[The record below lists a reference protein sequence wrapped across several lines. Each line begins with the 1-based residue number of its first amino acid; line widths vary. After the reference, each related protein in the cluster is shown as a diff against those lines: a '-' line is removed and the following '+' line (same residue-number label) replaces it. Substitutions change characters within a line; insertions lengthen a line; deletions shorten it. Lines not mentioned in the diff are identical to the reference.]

1 MMIAQKAQSVY
12 QNITQY
18 FSTTDDISLLKNQ
31 EILEIG
37 SILNSL
43 SVTNKD
49 INIEVPRIVVVGT
62 QSSGKSS
69 VINRILKMDI
79 LPVGKQMVTRTPLH
93 LELIM
98 TNKNNALLEFGHFL
112 YGGWT
117 ATKKIELDILDPTI
131 EQVSI
136 VKNTI
141 EKITNEKA
149 GNNKNIS
156 DKPIYI
162 RVYSP
167 NVPNLSLIDLPGLT
181 MVACKDKG
189 QPEDI
194 KEQIRALVGK
204 YIKTPQTIILA
215 VMAARSDLETDMGL
229 DLIKKYDPSG
239 IRTIG
244 VISKVDL
251 MNKGSDVCDYLENN
265 ISKDLQLNYGYYAI
279 KNRDLNERE
288 KYTALESFGL
298 EKSWFSKH
306 TNYNKCVAK
315 NNIGLNNLE
324 NTISKILIH
333 KIKTH
338 LPEIQKIINE
348 KLVSTE
354 KQLTQYGTPIGN
366 TQQEKQTMLYY
377 LVSELNTTYTKAL
390 EERGFNYNIGRQ
402 LKEIFINF
410 RKNITKQDP
419 FCNKTK
425 ITDEYI
431 QNCILNCEGNHMSSL
446 SLPIDVIEFCLRD
459 NKHKPLWKIQ
469 KMCESTTKA
478 IYNNL
483 VDLITIILKEPKY
496 QRFPQLITTIKT
508 EIIDKMLNELL
519 NKTNGKVLE
528 YITIEENYIWTD
540 EHSFMESFQKILKKN
555 NFLIDINGVRTL
567 LSAYYNTYLETMKTV
582 VPKMIMYH
590 MVTQS
595 EKMISSNLFK
605 QITNNKDFLNLLQE
619 IPEIEKKRKALVS
632 VKLGLEKAKLAIKNI
647 N

>member
-1 MMIAQKAQSVY
+1 MIAQKAQSVY

-112 YGGWT
+112 YGGWK
-117 ATKKIELDILDPTI
+117 ATKKIELDILDPTN

-251 MNKGSDVCDYLENN
+251 MNKGSDVCD
-265 ISKDLQLNYGYYAI
+265 
-279 KNRDLNERE
+279 
-288 KYTALESFGL
+288 
-298 EKSWFSKH
+298 
-306 TNYNKCVAK
+306 
-315 NNIGLNNLE
+315 
-324 NTISKILIH
+324 
-333 KIKTH
+333 
-338 LPEIQKIINE
+338 
-348 KLVSTE
+348 
-354 KQLTQYGTPIGN
+354 
-366 TQQEKQTMLYY
+366 
-377 LVSELNTTYTKAL
+377 
-390 EERGFNYNIGRQ
+390 
-402 LKEIFINF
+402 
-410 RKNITKQDP
+410 
-419 FCNKTK
+419 
-425 ITDEYI
+425 
-431 QNCILNCEGNHMSSL
+431 
-446 SLPIDVIEFCLRD
+446 
-459 NKHKPLWKIQ
+459 
-469 KMCESTTKA
+469 
-478 IYNNL
+478 
-483 VDLITIILKEPKY
+483 
-496 QRFPQLITTIKT
+496 
-508 EIIDKMLNELL
+508 
-519 NKTNGKVLE
+519 
-528 YITIEENYIWTD
+528 
-540 EHSFMESFQKILKKN
+540 
-555 NFLIDINGVRTL
+555 
-567 LSAYYNTYLETMKTV
+567 
-582 VPKMIMYH
+582 
-590 MVTQS
+590 
-595 EKMISSNLFK
+595 
-605 QITNNKDFLNLLQE
+605 
-619 IPEIEKKRKALVS
+619 
-632 VKLGLEKAKLAIKNI
+632 
-647 N
+647 

>member
-1 MMIAQKAQSVY
+1 M
-12 QNITQY
+12 QNC
-18 FSTTDDISLLKNQ
+18 L
-31 EILEIG
+31 
-37 SILNSL
+37 
-43 SVTNKD
+43 
-49 INIEVPRIVVVGT
+49 
-62 QSSGKSS
+62 
-69 VINRILKMDI
+69 
-79 LPVGKQMVTRTPLH
+79 
-93 LELIM
+93 
-98 TNKNNALLEFGHFL
+98 
-112 YGGWT
+112 
-117 ATKKIELDILDPTI
+117 
-131 EQVSI
+131 
-136 VKNTI
+136 
-141 EKITNEKA
+141 
-149 GNNKNIS
+149 
-156 DKPIYI
+156 
-162 RVYSP
+162 
-167 NVPNLSLIDLPGLT
+167 
-181 MVACKDKG
+181 
-189 QPEDI
+189 
-194 KEQIRALVGK
+194 
-204 YIKTPQTIILA
+204 
-215 VMAARSDLETDMGL
+215 
-229 DLIKKYDPSG
+229 
-239 IRTIG
+239 
-244 VISKVDL
+244 
-251 MNKGSDVCDYLENN
+251 
-265 ISKDLQLNYGYYAI
+265 
-279 KNRDLNERE
+279 
-288 KYTALESFGL
+288 
-298 EKSWFSKH
+298 
-306 TNYNKCVAK
+306 
-315 NNIGLNNLE
+315 
-324 NTISKILIH
+324 LIH

-483 VDLITIILKEPKY
+483 VNLITIILKEPKY
-496 QRFPQLITTIKT
+496 QRFPQLIATIKT